1 MQWAYKKG
9 HSTELLLT
17 KMTEDWRRALDDHQ
31 VVGIVFVD
39 FKKAF
44 DSISHAILLQK
55 LQGLGISGDLWCWI
69 ADCLNDRAQITIVNG
84 CRSKPKPVKCGV
96 PQGSVLGPILFS
108 LFCNDLPNICVN
120 NEGEI
125 FMYADDTTLYV
136 IGPTHDL
143 VCLALN
149 KVLLALQNWCNS
161 NLLTPHLGKTEY
173 MILSRS
179 NFTGPLRA
187 IKLGNHCISQVEKS
201 RCLGVEIDNKLK
213 WKAHVNEVI
222 KSFAQ
227 KLNLLKSLHFLP
239 TQAKADFYHKVVLPS
254 VTYGLTIWGSCGT
267 VPFDELEKI
276 HVRAARIIYGLNW
289 QTLTLDVY
297 TKVKWKTT

>member
-1 MQWAYKKG
+1 
-9 HSTELLLT
+9 
-17 KMTEDWRRALDDHQ
+17 
-31 VVGIVFVD
+31 
-39 FKKAF
+39 
-44 DSISHAILLQK
+44 
-55 LQGLGISGDLWCWI
+55 
-69 ADCLNDRAQITIVNG
+69 
-84 CRSKPKPVKCGV
+84 
-96 PQGSVLGPILFS
+96 
-108 LFCNDLPNICVN
+108 
-120 NEGEI
+120 
-125 FMYADDTTLYV
+125 MYADDTTLYV

-161 NLLTPHLGKTEY
+161 NLLTPRPGNTEY

-187 IKLGNHCISQVEKS
+187 IKLGNHCIRQVEKS

-222 KSFAQ
+222 KSFAH

-254 VTYGLTIWGSCGT
+254 VTVHT
-267 VPFDELEKI
+267 V
-276 HVRAARIIYGLNW
+276 
-289 QTLTLDVY
+289 
-297 TKVKWKTT
+297 